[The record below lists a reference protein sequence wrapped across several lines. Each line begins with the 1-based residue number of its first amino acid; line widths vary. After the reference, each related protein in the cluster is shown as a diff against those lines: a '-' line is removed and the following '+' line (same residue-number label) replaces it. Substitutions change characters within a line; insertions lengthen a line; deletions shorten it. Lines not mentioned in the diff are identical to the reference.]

1 MLITYLRRADMP
13 LTNDSSFG
21 VGREVDLMVYVYQ
34 RPNMR
39 DPQLEFELQM
49 GRDVLEAVFDKMVE
63 MPHITE
69 VFLSFPENH
78 LNIVEQRAL
87 YQRLGHY
94 CPNLKK
100 VVIKTQSVYIIQCTH
115 SHCIG
120 IVKAPGPLQVESTPI
135 DEPLWYPMTGNV
147 IGKGLNVLY
156 GECRGCS

>member
-1 MLITYLRRADMP
+1 MP

-39 DPQLEFELQM
+39 DQQLEFELQM

-78 LNIVEQRAL
+78 LNIIEQRVL

-94 CPNLKK
+94 CHNLKK
-100 VVIKTQSVYIIQCTH
+100 VIIKTQSVYIIQCTRN
-115 SHCIG
+115 HCIG
-120 IVKAPGPLQVESTPI
+120 IVRVPGPLPVESTPI

-147 IGKGLNVLY
+147 IGKGLKVLY
-156 GECRGCS
+156 GGSVEDVAKKLNL

>member
-1 MLITYLRRADMP
+1 MP

-21 VGREVDLMVYVYQ
+21 EGREVDLMVYVYQ

-94 CPNLKK
+94 CHNLKK
-100 VVIKTQSVYIIQCTH
+100 VVIKTQSVYIIQCTR

-120 IVKAPGPLQVESTPI
+120 IVNVPGPLQVESTPI

-156 GECRGCS
+156 GGSVEGVAKKLNL